1 GLRQLSTG
9 DRGTRKNIIPTPHSI
24 YRWIGSYLPEL
35 ITFNDNRR
43 VKVAFI
49 LYFLKIDASYL
60 PAKVKFCEWLCY
72 FYSNFTSDW
81 QGKPHPKDVM
91 YSVHLARVIRQQ

>member
-1 GLRQLSTG
+1 M
-9 DRGTRKNIIPTPHSI
+9 D
-24 YRWIGSYLPEL
+24 SYLPEL
-35 ITFNDNRR
+35 ITVIDNRR

-60 PAKVKFCEWLCY
+60 PAKFKFCESLCY
-72 FYSNFTSDW
+72 FYSILISDW

-91 YSVHLARVIRQQ
+91 CLRTTRPDTRNDRGERSEA